1 MLGTIPG
8 SRSYASP
15 FEKFHRSVVVLKFQ
29 LGEKRERKKRERE
42 REKARA
48 HEGAKR
54 LGPSGKVNSRNY
66 LLHKNEIST
75 GWS

>member
-42 REKARA
+42 REGESTRGRKAA
-48 HEGAKR
+48 W
-54 LGPSGKVNSRNY
+54 SIGKSKFSKLPV
-66 LLHKNEIST
+66 T
-75 GWS
+75 